1 MAEQSLET
9 PPAEPAAAPAV
20 PAPAEG
26 AAAAEAPAAPTGTSD
41 AIAAARERIAEGKPV
56 VEGAE
61 PPAGEGDPPPVK
73 EGEAPPPGE
82 GEAPPAGEGEAPPAK
97 GEDPP
102 PEPTAEEAAAAA
114 AAAAAE
120 PQPEAFVVTLPGLEE
135 RGEEPIE
142 LETSD
147 KETFERINRLKNG
160 YQTGQQIK
168 AGHEENARK
177 AADLSEVEDAIAI
190 DPTGFVLEHIPEQLR
205 SEIAMQLLFEPS
217 VLSQIKEQLGA
228 GDNPTSLA
236 EIIESPDAL
245 RITQA
250 ELKADRLELRD
261 KLRVHNEDQKAMR
274 ANGEAI
280 AAEIQNL
287 IPEEIT
293 GSKRSLLFGDA
304 IRDVK
309 DRCDRLK
316 LRKLDPRDVKLIVAD
331 RFREQGIDFARPR
344 TKGEGSS
351 SARAAP
357 APGQP
362 AAATAGGE
370 RTGPELVQA
379 RAVKR
384 AAAAS
389 APAGAGAPA
398 AQPRP
403 ELPPTT
409 EERIKLARKVGLRQ
423 LLGRS

>member
-73 EGEAPPPGE
+73 EGEAPP
-82 GEAPPAGEGEAPPAK
+82 AGEGEAPPAK

-114 AAAAAE
+114 E
-120 PQPEAFVVTLPGLEE
+120 PPPEAFIVTLPGLEE

-147 KETFERINRLKNG
+147 KETYERLNRLNNG
-160 YQTGQQIK
+160 YMAAQQIK
-168 AGHEENARK
+168 AGQDDNTHK

-236 EIIESPDAL
+236 EIIENPEAL

-331 RFREQGIDFARPR
+331 RFRDQGIDFARPR